1 MKKFKLIAGT
11 LLFSAVFLVMCLTA
25 SAREIKIALDC
36 PPDST
41 KCGSYLWSLTFGNYL
56 ESQGLKVKL
65 YQKDTLGDEAE
76 RLDQVSQGL
85 LEISNS
91 DVAKA
96 GSLDPTVFG
105 FRLPFLVDDMDHLY
119 RIVEHTDIMDK
130 INAGTTPKHVRVMA
144 ITPLGSFHGFVTTK
158 KIIKTPADFAN
169 VRMRALDR
177 AQVKWLELWGANA
190 VIIPWAEIYTSLQT
204 GVCDGYMNS
213 ANVPILFKHTD
224 VIKYYSVANL
234 APALRAVI
242 ASEDWYQGLSKKD
255 RAIVDAGVVKANNE
269 VHEWANQS
277 NQEALDQLRA
287 AGVEVYINTPE
298 DREAFAKLIR
308 PNYENIVE
316 PEVAKFFIKL
326 AAEQKGA
333 KN

>member
-11 LLFSAVFLVMCLTA
+11 MLFSAVLLAMCLTA
-25 SAREIKIALDC
+25 SAGEIKIALDC

-41 KCGSYLWSLTFGNYL
+41 KCGSYLWSLTFADYL
-56 ESQGLKVKL
+56 ESQGLKIKL

-76 RLDQVSQGL
+76 RLDQVSQNL

-105 FRLPFLVDDMDHLY
+105 FRLPFLVNDIDHLY
-119 RIVEHTDIMDK
+119 RIIEHTDIMAK

-144 ITPLGSFHGFVTTK
+144 IIPLGSFHGFTTTK
-158 KIIKTPADFAN
+158 TMIKTPADFAN
-169 VRMRALDR
+169 VRMRAVDR
-177 AQVKWLELWGANA
+177 AQVKWLELWGASA

-213 ANVPILFKHTD
+213 STVPIMFKHTD
-224 VIKYYSVANL
+224 VIKYYSAANL

-242 ASEDWYQGLSKKD
+242 ASEEWYRGLSEKD
-255 RAIVDAGVVKANNE
+255 RAIVDAGVVKANTE
-269 VHEWANQS
+269 VHKWANKS
-277 NQEALDQLRA
+277 NDEALDQLRA
-287 AGVEVYINTPE
+287 AGVNVYINTPE
-298 DREAFAKLIR
+298 DREAFARLIR
-308 PNYENIVE
+308 PNYESIVE
-316 PEVAKFFIKL
+316 PETARLFIKL
-326 AAEQKGA
+326 AAEQKEA